1 MLKVLVRGI
10 GDVGSAVAHRLF
22 RARYAVVIHDSP
34 QPTWTRRR
42 MAFADAVFDGTATL
56 EGVTA
61 VRMDDLDALPQF
73 LGTRAAIPVSVTD
86 LPALLRVAQPDVLV
100 DARMRK
106 RARPEVQR
114 GLARLTIGLGPNFVA
129 NQTTDLVIETSWGAD
144 LGKVFDRGATRPLA
158 GEPRPI
164 AGHARDRYVYAPV
177 DGTFR
182 TTFQIG
188 DAVRSGG
195 VIAHI
200 GVTALAAPIDGV
212 LRGLTRDG
220 VVVSARTKVIEV
232 DPRGPTAIVMGID
245 ERPARIA
252 VGVLR
257 AVQAWAKTV
266 HARPE
271 SGVMP
276 QSEV

>member
-1 MLKVLVRGI
+1 MVVLVRGI

-22 RARYAVVIHDSP
+22 RARYAVVIHDRP

-61 VRMDDLDALPQF
+61 VRLDDLDALSQF

-106 RARPEVQR
+106 RTRPEVQR

-129 NQTTDLVIETSWGAD
+129 NETTDLVVETSWGAD
-144 LGKVFDRGATRPLA
+144 LGKV
-158 GEPRPI
+158 I
-164 AGHARDRYVYAPV
+164 
-177 DGTFR
+177 
-182 TTFQIG
+182 
-188 DAVRSGG
+188 
-195 VIAHI
+195 
-200 GVTALAAPIDGV
+200 
-212 LRGLTRDG
+212 RDG